1 MFGHRFF
8 GARFFGQHYFGEST
22 DAGGSGP
29 FDSASGMIR
38 SARQRLGRGLM
49 RLGGRG

>member
-8 GARFFGQHYFGEST
+8 GLRFFGQHYFGEST
-22 DAGGSGP
+22 DGEGGP